1 MVLKGDMSRW
11 GRWGGGGGGGG
22 CLPGVASNG
31 PDEFPLQFAEV
42 TPIILWESE
51 PEFCVYG
58 GCPLAVWCLLIA
70 RVDIRRRE
78 YQWWKVT

>member
-1 MVLKGDMSRW
+1 MSRW
-11 GRWGGGGGGGG
+11 GRGGGGG

-51 PEFCVYG
+51 PEFCVH
-58 GCPLAVWCLLIA
+58 CMCV
-70 RVDIRRRE
+70 
-78 YQWWKVT
+78 